1 MLEGGC
7 RSIEDSEALC
17 YKVVSRSIED
27 CEALCNKVVS
37 RSIEDCEALCNEV
50 FVDPLKIVKNCATR
64 WL

>member
-17 YKVVSRSIED
+17 RKMV
-27 CEALCNKVVS
+27 
-37 RSIEDCEALCNEV
+37 
-50 FVDPLKIVKNCATR
+50 VDPLKIVKHCGRRQLYSEALCYRVVVDPLKIVKHCATR